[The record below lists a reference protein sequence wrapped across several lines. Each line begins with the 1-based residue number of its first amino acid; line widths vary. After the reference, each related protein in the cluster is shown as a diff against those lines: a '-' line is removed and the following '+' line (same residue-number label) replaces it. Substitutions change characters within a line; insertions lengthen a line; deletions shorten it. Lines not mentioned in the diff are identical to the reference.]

1 MDKSHLWAILV
12 FVVVLR
18 ICESMY
24 LCVSHHAKVPLEA
37 IVPVQSSLGREAK
50 SFHALLYTSPPHHY
64 PSHLFVFL
72 FFCWLSSW
80 LRLYLPD
87 CILVMIS
94 PVEIMTMA
102 ITTQKFQFEAVLAL
116 TFLRCEGPWPNHIV
130 HDMRVGI
137 LSFHIIVTSPYHQF
151 TLSLSHFLSSQ

>member
-1 MDKSHLWAILV
+1 MQYYMYLKQAILV

-80 LRLYLPD
+80 LRLHLPD
-87 CILVMIS
+87 CILLI

-116 TFLRCEGPWPNHIV
+116 TFVRCEGPWPNHIV
-130 HDMRVGI
+130 HDMRVDI

>member
-1 MDKSHLWAILV
+1 MYLKQQVILV
-12 FVVVLR
+12 FVFVLR

-50 SFHALLYTSPPHHY
+50 SFHALLYTRPPHHY

-94 PVEIMTMA
+94 PMEIRTIMA

-116 TFLRCEGPWPNHIV
+116 TFVRSEGPWPNHIV
-130 HDMRVGI
+130 HDMRVGL
-137 LSFHIIVTSPYHQF
+137 LSFRIIVTSPYHQF
-151 TLSLSHFLSSQ
+151 TLSLSHKDLK